1 MSLEIFTV
9 KKIKNISKK
18 KLNKDE
24 KEHVTLKMYK
34 NKKIPNLFVKSL
46 KIKKDLSKI
55 KLSIDE
61 DHNFVEMKKL
71 FKKTTMPT
79 KISWR
84 KLIQFL

>member
-34 NKKIPNLFVKSL
+34 NKKISNFFIKSL

-55 KLSIDE
+55 KLSVDE
-61 DHNFVEMKKL
+61 DHNFTEMKKL
-71 FKKTTMPT
+71 FKKTKMPT